1 MSFYNDITHT
11 TDVTGRKP
19 TFVIYNIF
27 ASVPLVATE
36 YTISNFAFEKHM
48 GNFYVQRV
56 SWRTIAYTGAG
67 NDRLFRMRDSINTTR
82 DIHTASGTA
91 WAGSVVSKV
100 GGYWT
105 PTSLST
111 TGDAWFNPGA
121 TLLVRD
127 GSTVGSNNTVHD
139 VSIMLF
145 GYYLG
150 Y

>member
-1 MSFYNDITHT
+1 MSLYNDITYT
-11 TDVTGRKP
+11 TDITGRKP
-19 TFVIYNIF
+19 TFVIYNVL
-27 ASVPLVATE
+27 ASVPTPGTE
-36 YTISNFAFEKHM
+36 YTIPNFTFEKHM

-56 SWRTIAYTGAG
+56 SWRTIAYTGG
-67 NDRLFRMRDSINTTR
+67 NSDRNFRMRDSITGATR
-82 DIHTASGTA
+82 NIHADTGTVWTGA
-91 WAGSVVSKV
+91 ILNKV

-105 PTSLST
+105 PSNLST

-121 TLLVRD
+121 SILVRD
-127 GSTVGSNNTVHD
+127 GAGGTSNTVHN